1 MYDSALASTLRC
13 CCTPMRKVDVAD
25 IEATMY
31 GPYCQPLVM
40 MESTLAVA
48 LRSKVGSVITLD
60 SLA

>member
-1 MYDSALASTLRC
+1 
-13 CCTPMRKVDVAD
+13 MRKVDVAD

-48 LRSKVGSVITLD
+48 LRSKVGSMITLD